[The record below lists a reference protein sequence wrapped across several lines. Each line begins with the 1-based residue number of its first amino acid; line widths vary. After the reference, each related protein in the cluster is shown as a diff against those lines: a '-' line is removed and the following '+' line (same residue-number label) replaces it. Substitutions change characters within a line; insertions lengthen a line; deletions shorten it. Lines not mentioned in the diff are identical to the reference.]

1 VRLSRNYRN
10 VLSDFDIWDQK
21 DHSESWI
28 LFPENMGENICID
41 ETSLTD
47 GDLYTIVTNADAK
60 TQKGALI
67 AMIKGTKSKDVEKIL
82 NKIPIEIR
90 LKVKTVTK
98 DFAKYIEKIA
108 RNCFSNIELIIDRFH
123 VVQLINDVV
132 QQKRIEHRWAAV
144 KEENKAIKKNKKA
157 NKRRK
162 KKKKHDPE
170 TCGNGDTIIQLLARS
185 RYLLFKSKSKW
196 TKSQKERAKILFE
209 KFPDL
214 ESLYNL
220 TMMFRNIYEKSI
232 TKKEAKA
239 EYLKWYKKVEEK
251 GFEVFNTAMNSIKNN
266 EEEILNFFNERRTN
280 CLAETFNSKIKAFRS
295 AFRGVKDLSFFLYR
309 VSLIFA

>member
-162 KKKKHDPE
+162 KNKKYVPE
-170 TCGNGDTIIQLLARS
+170 TCDNGDTIIQLLARS

-232 TKKEAKA
+232 TKEEAKA

-280 CLAETFNSKIKAFRS
+280 CLAETFNSKIKAFRA

>member
-1 VRLSRNYRN
+1 MRLSRNYRN

>member
-1 VRLSRNYRN
+1 MRLSRNYRN
-10 VLSDFDIWDQK
+10 VLSKFDIWDQK

-41 ETSLTD
+41 ETFLTD
-47 GDLYTIVTNADAK
+47 GELYTIVTNADAK

-132 QQKRIEHRWAAV
+132 QQKRIEHRWTAV

-157 NKRRK
+157 NERRK

-170 TCGNGDTIIQLLARS
+170 TCDNGDTIIQLLARS

>member
-1 VRLSRNYRN
+1 MSRNYRN